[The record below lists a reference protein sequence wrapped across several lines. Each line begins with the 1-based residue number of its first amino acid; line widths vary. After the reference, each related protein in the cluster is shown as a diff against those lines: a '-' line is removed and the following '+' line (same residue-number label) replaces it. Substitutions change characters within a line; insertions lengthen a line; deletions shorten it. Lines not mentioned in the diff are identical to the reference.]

1 MLRARCHAPESS
13 NLGGLAAWWFLFR
26 LFRRVNQAQARP
38 RARKAATPAGRS
50 AGCRSCRFP
59 AGKSAES
66 AALPAARAAHGDK
79 PLPLAAALRLDHGA
93 LAALLVLTPTT
104 TTIKAIR
111 TILEAHNPK
120 EEGPEGIYSQCENL
134 PGFNSGVILE
144 RLRNAQAVAMNDYV
158 DSPIAVASAR
168 NAVVRAAGTCRTGL
182 HVWLVQRR
190 EN

>member
-1 MLRARCHAPESS
+1 MTGLVYRYLAEDHRRLEQLLDLATRDPCRIDASAFLEFRSGLLRHISMEEKI
-13 NLGGLAAWWFLFR
+13 L
-26 LFRRVNQAQARP
+26 
-38 RARKAATPAGRS
+38 
-50 AGCRSCRFP
+50 
-59 AGKSAES
+59 
-66 AALPAARAAHGDK
+66 LPAARAAHGDK

-168 NAVVRAAGTCRTGL
+168 NAVVRAGYDSGMLNGL
-182 HVWLVQRR
+182 
-190 EN
+190 

>member
-1 MLRARCHAPESS
+1 
-13 NLGGLAAWWFLFR
+13 
-26 LFRRVNQAQARP
+26 
-38 RARKAATPAGRS
+38 
-50 AGCRSCRFP
+50 
-59 AGKSAES
+59 
-66 AALPAARAAHGDK
+66 
-79 PLPLAAALRLDHGA
+79 
-93 LAALLVLTPTT
+93 LLVLTPTT

-168 NAVVRAAGTCRTGL
+168 NAVVRAGYDSGMLNGL
-182 HVWLVQRR
+182 
-190 EN
+190 